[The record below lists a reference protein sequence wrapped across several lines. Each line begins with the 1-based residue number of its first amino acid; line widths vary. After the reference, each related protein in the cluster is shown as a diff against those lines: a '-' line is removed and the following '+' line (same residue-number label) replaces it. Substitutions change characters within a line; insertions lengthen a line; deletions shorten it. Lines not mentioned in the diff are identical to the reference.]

1 MSGALDLPLVQ
12 KLMSSGGALAVE
24 NTTAA

>member
-1 MSGALDLPLVQ
+1 MSGALDLPKVQ
-12 KLMSSGGALAVE
+12 KLMSSGGALPVE